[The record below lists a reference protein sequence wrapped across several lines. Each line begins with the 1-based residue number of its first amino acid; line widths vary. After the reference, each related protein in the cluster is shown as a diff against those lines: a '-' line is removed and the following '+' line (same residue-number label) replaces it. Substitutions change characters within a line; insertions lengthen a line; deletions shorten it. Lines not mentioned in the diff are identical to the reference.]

1 MSWSFPVCSQLHFNH
16 SVWQTVEWLK
26 HRSSLHPI
34 CTSTR
39 AKGKPPC
46 TVLPDASVKKSI
58 FLTHF
63 CFGTYNQFTLCHSD
77 KELWWDASLL
87 FIHTTVLRE
96 QTKAD
101 WKVIFGLLVIF
112 TLFMFAFCVC
122 LSVLQWPWR
131 LILAGSCWRTHTCS
145 TQEQVSWCWDQCLW
159 SAASCLW
166 ASLALSWVNHP
177 LMLLYHIHMPYIHGL
192 KFTHKVPNASKNQSW
207 RVYETVLL
215 FSWPVTLF

>member
-112 TLFMFAFCVC
+112 TLLCLHSVFVC
-122 LSVLQWPWR
+122 QYYSGHEGSSSLGA
-131 LILAGSCWRTHTCS
+131 AGERTHVLHRSRSHGAGISVCD
-145 TQEQVSWCWDQCLW
+145 QQLHVSGRHW
-159 SAASCLW
+159 
-166 ASLALSWVNHP
+166 HFP
-177 LMLLYHIHMPYIHGL
+177 G
-192 KFTHKVPNASKNQSW
+192 
-207 RVYETVLL
+207 
-215 FSWPVTLF
+215 

>member
-1 MSWSFPVCSQLHFNH
+1 MSFRQRAVVGCITSFYSHNRITWANKGRLEGYIWTSSDFH
-16 SVWQTVEWLK
+16 SL
-26 HRSSLHPI
+26 
-34 CTSTR
+34 
-39 AKGKPPC
+39 
-46 TVLPDASVKKSI
+46 
-58 FLTHF
+58 
-63 CFGTYNQFTLCHSD
+63 
-77 KELWWDASLL
+77 
-87 FIHTTVLRE
+87 
-96 QTKAD
+96 
-101 WKVIFGLLVIF
+101 
-112 TLFMFAFCVC
+112 MFAFCVC

-215 FSWPVTLF
+215 FSWPVTFF